1 MHFPVYSKAF
11 LQTFFKKNLGS
22 IFGLP
27 CRFNGTKKLLRMT
40 LKCAPKSQPSLSKS
54 KLSPPFTLLFISK
67 FLEPPFF
74 EKSNPLRVLQMR
86 GSALCFCSKKEF
98 KNIHSCISLRAPFI
112 SQVLMEFKKRYVV
125 YQSFYIFFIYVSVK
139 RTVSTIWLVTLCCE
153 FHFRINYQCHV
164 ILQVSLA
171 SFASYIKQI

>member
-1 MHFPVYSKAF
+1 MHFLVYSKAF

-27 CRFNGTKKLLRMT
+27 CGFNGTKKLLRTT
-40 LKCAPKSQPSLSKS
+40 LKYAPASQPSLSKS

-74 EKSNPLRVLQMR
+74 EKSNPLPVLQMR

-98 KNIHSCISLRAPFI
+98 KNIRVFLSKHRLYRRFWRNLRSVSLCINPFI
-112 SQVLMEFKKRYVV
+112 YSLFT
-125 YQSFYIFFIYVSVK
+125 FPLK

-164 ILQVSLA
+164 IL
-171 SFASYIKQI
+171 

>member
-11 LQTFFKKNLGS
+11 LQIFFKKKLGS

-40 LKCAPKSQPSLSKS
+40 LKCAPTSQPSLSKS

-67 FLEPPFF
+67 FLEPPFLRSPTPF
-74 EKSNPLRVLQMR
+74 LFCKWGASRYVFVPKKSSKTFIRVFLSEHRLYRRFWRNLRSV
-86 GSALCFCSKKEF
+86 SLCI
-98 KNIHSCISLRAPFI
+98 NPFI
-112 SQVLMEFKKRYVV
+112 YSLFT
-125 YQSFYIFFIYVSVK
+125 FPLK

-153 FHFRINYQCHV
+153 FHFGINYQCHV
-164 ILQVSLA
+164 IL
-171 SFASYIKQI
+171 